1 MSFASLLHRLRRS
14 SGTTDRARRPGPQ
27 TTTSR
32 RAFRPR
38 LEVLEDRLAPAV
50 FTVSNTNDSGA
61 GSLRQAILSANATP
75 GSNTINFSI
84 GSGGQAIFPT
94 SQLPFLTNP
103 VVLDATTQPGF
114 SGTPLIDLSGL
125 FAGPNA
131 NGLVL
136 SAGNSTVK
144 GLTVS
149 VFSGS
154 GIVLFG
160 SGGDVISGNYLG
172 TSRAGDASAANG
184 FAGLAVVGTAANQIL
199 NNVISGNSTFGVD
212 LVGSAGNVI
221 AGNLIGANAADSAA
235 VANAYAG
242 VALTAGST
250 GNVVAYNILS
260 GNTGFGLLL
269 CDAGTANNLIA
280 TNDIG
285 LSVAGMALAN
295 GYGVV
300 VASGA
305 SGNTVGGSTAGL
317 RNYISGNTYDGVV
330 LSGAGTSGNVILGDY
345 IGTNQAG
352 TAAIANG
359 LNNVVIQDGASGNA
373 VGGDLVSGAGQFGVL
388 VIGTGTNGNAVGSS
402 FIGTTFDGNSSLSNG
417 LGGVNILAGASGNL
431 VANNVL
437 GAALLAEVHISD
449 AGTTGNV
456 IQANFLGTNPADSVF
471 FRSGNDVLIESGA
484 TANLVGGSTRALG
497 NVIDGANV
505 AGVYLVNAGTTGNIV
520 ENNLIGTNPAGTA
533 ALNGNGTGIV
543 IIAPGNL
550 IASNV
555 ISGNT
560 VGVEVE
566 PGVTGNVLAG
576 NLIGTNAA
584 GTAAVP
590 NTFEGVQIR
599 GPGNIVG
606 GTTAA
611 ARNVISGNGRY
622 GVLISGGNNN
632 LVEGNFI
639 GTKADGVSPLGNGT
653 SGIFAGVFVTG
664 SIFSGA
670 TGNII
675 GGTAA
680 GAGNVIAFSTGAGVL
695 IGSDPTGP
703 FTTPAGTGNSVL
715 GNSIFGN
722 ARIGIDLGPD
732 DGVTANDSAGHTG
745 PNNFQNYPVLTQA
758 MVSGNSLVV
767 TGTLSTPFAGT
778 IRVEFFA
785 NASADPSGNGQG
797 KIFLGYTT
805 VSISSGLTSAFVA
818 VLADPM
824 ASGQVISATAT
835 DASGNTSE
843 FSADVVAK

>member
-1 MSFASLLHRLRRS
+1 
-14 SGTTDRARRPGPQ
+14 
-27 TTTSR
+27 
-32 RAFRPR
+32 
-38 LEVLEDRLAPAV
+38 VLEDRLAPAV
-50 FTVSNTNDSGA
+50 FTVTNTNDSGA

-172 TSRAGDASAANG
+172 TSRAGDASSPNG
-184 FAGLAVVGTAANQIL
+184 FAGVSVVNAGGNQIS
-199 NNVISGNSTFGVD
+199 NNVISGNNTFGVD
-212 LVGSAGNVI
+212 LVGSAGNLIV
-221 AGNLIGANAADSAA
+221 GNLVGTNAADTAA
-235 VANAYAG
+235 VANAGVG
-242 VALTAGST
+242 VALTAGSA
-250 GNVVAYNILS
+250 GNFVAYNVLS

-269 CDAGTANNLIA
+269 CDAGTAYNLIA
-280 TNDIG
+280 VNDIG
-285 LSVAGMALAN
+285 LSVAGTALAN
-295 GYGVV
+295 GFGVV
-300 VASGA
+300 IAGGA
-305 SGNTVGGSTAGL
+305 SGNTVGGSSAGL
-317 RNYISGNTYDGVV
+317 RNYISGNIYDGVV
-330 LSGAGTSGNVILGDY
+330 LSGAGTAGNVVQGDY

-352 TAAIANG
+352 TAAIANL

-373 VGGDLVSGAGQFGVL
+373 VGGDVLYAAGQFGVL
-388 VIGTGTNGNAVGSS
+388 IIGKGTNGNAVGSS
-402 FIGTTFDGNSSLSNG
+402 LIGTTANG
-417 LGGVNILAGASGNL
+417 TTALVDSAGGVAIYAGASGNL

-437 GAALLAEVHISD
+437 GANFNEVTISD
-449 AGTTGNV
+449 PGTSGNTV
-456 IQANFLGTNPADSVF
+456 AANFMGTNPAGSVVF
-471 FRSGNDVLIESGA
+471 NTTNGVFIAGGA
-484 TANLVGGSTRALG
+484 TANTVGGSTRALG
-497 NVIDGANV
+497 NIIVTSMGQ
-505 AGVYLVNAGTTGNIV
+505 GVQLLGVGVTGNIV
-520 ENNLIGTNPAGTA
+520 ENNLIGTAD
-533 ALNGNGTGIV
+533 LGNNLIGIYV
-543 IIAPGNL
+543 HGATSNL
-550 IASNV
+550 IAMNV
-555 ISGNT
+555 VSGNT
-560 VGVEVE
+560 TGVSLDFSA
-566 PGVTGNVLAG
+566 TGNLVVG
-576 NLIGTNAA
+576 NLIGTDAT

-590 NTFEGVQIR
+590 NFIGVTIV
-599 GPGNIVG
+599 GCNGNTVG

-611 ARNVISGNGRY
+611 TRNVISGNSTY
-622 GVLISGGNNN
+622 GVVIAGGNNN

-653 SGIFAGVFVTG
+653 AGAYAGVLVANA
-664 SIFSGA
+664 SS
-670 TGNII
+670 GNII

-680 GAGNVIAFSTGAGVL
+680 GAGNVIAFSAGDGVL
-695 IGSDPTGP
+695 IGSEPSGAYNM
-703 FTTPAGTGNSVL
+703 PAGTGNSVL

-732 DGVTANDSAGHTG
+732 DGVTPNGFNGNVG
-745 PNNFQNYPVLTQA
+745 PNNFQNYPVLNRA
-758 MVSGNSLVV
+758 MVSGNFLVV
-767 TGTLSTPFAGT
+767 TGTLTVPLSVSGS

-805 VSISSGLTSAFVA
+805 VYISVGTSGFVA